1 MRPLSHRRLTAWL
14 GLFAMWLVL
23 SAPIVSQV
31 LAHQQRHAPPHSM
44 SHRMMQHRSTEQ
56 ACDEMPAGA
65 QADGLMGHGHHL
77 EKAPA
82 TAACGYC
89 DLLATHA
96 ALPAL
101 APAALGATVLV
112 TFAAFLAPT
121 ERAIPLGAFPSGR
134 AREPPFLS

>member
-1 MRPLSHRRLTAWL
+1 
-14 GLFAMWLVL
+14 
-23 SAPIVSQV
+23 
-31 LAHQQRHAPPHSM
+31 M

>member
-1 MRPLSHRRLTAWL
+1 MHLFSHRRLTAWL

-31 LAHQQRHAPPHSM
+31 LAHQQRHAHAHAL
-44 SHRMMQHRSTEQ
+44 SHHMQDRSTEQ
-56 ACDEMPAGA
+56 ACAELQLGA
-65 QADGLMGHGHHL
+65 QSGDLTDRGDHL
-77 EKAPA
+77 EKTPA
-82 TAACGYC
+82 TSACGYC

-101 APAALGATVLV
+101 APAAPAAVVLV
-112 TFAAFLAPT
+112 AFAAFLAPT

-134 AREPPFLS
+134 AREPPVFS

>member
-1 MRPLSHRRLTAWL
+1 MRPFSHRRLTAWL

-23 SAPIVSQV
+23 SAPIVSQM
-31 LAHQQRHAPPHSM
+31 LAHQQRHASLHSL
-44 SHRMMQHRSTEQ
+44 SHHMQHRSTEQ
-56 ACDEMPAGA
+56 ACDEMPAGT
-65 QADGLMGHGHHL
+65 QADDLTQHGHHL

-101 APAALGATVLV
+101 APAAPGVCVLV
-112 TFAAFLAPT
+112 AFAAFLAPT
-121 ERAIPLGAFPSGR
+121 ARAIPLGAFPSGR
-134 AREPPFLS
+134 AREPPVLS